1 MRTEPFVIL
10 PAIDLKA
17 GRAVRLRQGEA
28 ARELR
33 YSEDPVGVARELARA
48 GASALHVVDL
58 DGAFAGAPAH
68 LPLVARICRETG
80 LPVRLGGGLRREE
93 DLKAAFDAGIAVAI
107 LGTVAFEEREERER
121 LRRWLGLFG
130 GRRLA
135 VSLDVRN
142 GAVRT
147 RGWTETS
154 PLSLEEAAR
163 RVAEAG
169 LGDLVV
175 TDVERDGELSGPD
188 LSLFRRAARAF
199 GSSVTAAGGIASA
212 EDLER
217 LEAEPSVRGAI
228 VGRALYEGTVPLE
241 IFRRSAP

>member
-1 MRTEPFVIL
+1 VRTEPFVIL

-17 GRAVRLRQGEA
+17 GRAVLLRQGEA
-28 ARELR
+28 ARETC

-107 LGTVAFEEREERER
+107 LGTVAFEEREL
-121 LRRWLGLFG
+121 LRRWIKIFG
-130 GRRLA
+130 GPRLA
-135 VSLDVRN
+135 VSLDVRD

-147 RGWTETS
+147 RGWKEIS

-163 RVAEAG
+163 HVAEAG
-169 LGDLVV
+169 VRDLVV

-199 GSSVTAAGGIASA
+199 GSSVTAAGGIASV

-217 LEAEPSVRGAI
+217 LESEPSVRGAV